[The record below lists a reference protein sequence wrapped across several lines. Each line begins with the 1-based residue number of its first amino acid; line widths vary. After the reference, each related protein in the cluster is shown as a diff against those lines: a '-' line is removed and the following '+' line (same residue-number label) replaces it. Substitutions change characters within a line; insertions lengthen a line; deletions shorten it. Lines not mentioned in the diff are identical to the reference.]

1 MDISVV
7 VPTRNEEI
15 TIKQFLEWCFEGF
28 NRAGLQGEV
37 ILLDNSDDRTPEIA
51 LANGAKVIKV
61 PVQGLGNAYSAGRSA
76 PSGKWII
83 MGDADCTY
91 DFRNIGPFIEKLREN
106 FDFVIG
112 NRFIGE
118 IEKGAMPPH
127 HQYFG
132 SPLTSMIFKH
142 GLGLPAGDI
151 HCGMRAM
158 TKELYLSLPF
168 LEGGWEYATEMIVSA
183 RNLEAKIVEIPIKF
197 FKEPPGRI
205 SHHKRSSWLSPFR
218 AGWGTLRVTAT
229 YLIDRVFVVPGLT
242 LLLTSSAMNLIVTA
256 FREWFAKNLNFGL
269 LAQSVLM
276 FASSIGAF
284 MFTTGLL
291 SRFAYRR
298 KLSSLN
304 FLAKSTVS
312 SRLFSTLVS
321 ATIAELAITLFVFV
335 DWAQNLDAKLSEIV
349 YDSFFTSL
357 WLSFTSIYLCILS
370 ISIASLIGNHAQK
383 FR

>member
-1 MDISVV
+1 MDVSVV

-28 NRAGLQGEV
+28 NRSGLQGEV

-51 LANGAKVIKV
+51 LANGARVIKV
-61 PVQGLGNAYSAGRSA
+61 PLKGLGNAYAAGRSA
-76 PSGKWII
+76 PNGKWII

-91 DFRNIGPFIEKLREN
+91 DFRNIGPFIEKLRGN

-158 TKELYLSLPF
+158 TKDLYLSLPF

-242 LLLTSSAMNLIVTA
+242 LLLTSSATNLLVTT
-256 FREWFAKNLNFGL
+256 FREWFLKNLNFGL

-276 FASSIGAF
+276 FASSVGAF

-304 FLAKSTVS
+304 FLAKSKVS
-312 SRLFSTLVS
+312 SRLFSTLVI
-321 ATIAELAITLFVFV
+321 ATIGELLITLSVFV
-335 DWAQNLDAKLSEIV
+335 DWAQNLNSKLSEIV

-357 WLSFTSIYLCILS
+357 WLSFTSLYLCILS